1 MNMKEYKLNIDPRIL
16 ELLGPSLYTNIY
28 YIIAELIANAYDADA
43 HNVYIIDNG
52 TNITVEDDG
61 NGMSYV
67 GGEIGKYL
75 NVARISRNSESD
87 AETKLGRKKMGRKG
101 VGKLAAL
108 SVSENVLVKTIT
120 NDEKSGFILSRNVKD
135 DRLLE
140 ALDESEI
147 KFEKIKQHGT
157 AIVMLNPQYKL
168 HATIKAIKR
177 NLLKLFPKNG
187 VSNFIF
193 TQFTVRSVA
202 LNDSKKITQ
211 INKYCVSEALA
222 KMGWLYIPMEPG
234 PEEPHPDV
242 KTSIRIVTDKLASTF
257 DDKKRSLFQ
266 AMKDML
272 VYIDEA
278 TMEKNFY
285 FGTDNFDH
293 VWEKLIDKAFGIR
306 DKNKY
311 FPRARW
317 LLDYG
322 KYKEKYPL
330 QPDTIMI
337 YKNKY
342 YVLDAKCYKYGR
354 TGSPND
360 LPDSSSINKQI
371 TYGEYLRRTMGIQ
384 NDCLYNAFIL
394 PFNKS
399 ENIFDITENIGTIG
413 EAVGDWR
420 ENLEYYERIQ
430 GIVLDT
436 RHLMYA
442 YLGNPVED
450 KEALAECIEMVK
462 KRNPVPSAPG
472 SVKPILTPVSYL
484 NKSFNGSLGLVAEN
498 TAYGGQNIEHSTRA
512 LGDE

>member
-177 NLLKLFPKNG
+177 NLLKLFPMVNEGFKIHIIRG
-187 VSNFIF
+187 KEEAVISNFDKDMIKEL
-193 TQFTVRSVA
+193 SS
-202 LNDSKKITQ
+202 LITLG
-211 INKYCVSEALA
+211 NEFRYLKDNFETKYPDLVSELCSDRDSIEIPLEMCN
-222 KMGWLYIPMEPG
+222 KDGKIKNYNLEIKGWIGTYLSTRGRKAEIIFQIILFLCLQIKKWEN
-234 PEEPHPDV
+234 
-242 KTSIRIVTDKLASTF
+242 STF
-257 DDKKRSLFQ
+257 YRL
-266 AMKDML
+266 
-272 VYIDEA
+272 
-278 TMEKNFY
+278 
-285 FGTDNFDH
+285 
-293 VWEKLIDKAFGIR
+293 
-306 DKNKY
+306 
-311 FPRARW
+311 
-317 LLDYG
+317 
-322 KYKEKYPL
+322 
-330 QPDTIMI
+330 
-337 YKNKY
+337 
-342 YVLDAKCYKYGR
+342 
-354 TGSPND
+354 
-360 LPDSSSINKQI
+360 
-371 TYGEYLRRTMGIQ
+371 
-384 NDCLYNAFIL
+384 
-394 PFNKS
+394 
-399 ENIFDITENIGTIG
+399 
-413 EAVGDWR
+413 
-420 ENLEYYERIQ
+420 
-430 GIVLDT
+430 
-436 RHLMYA
+436 
-442 YLGNPVED
+442 
-450 KEALAECIEMVK
+450 
-462 KRNPVPSAPG
+462 
-472 SVKPILTPVSYL
+472 
-484 NKSFNGSLGLVAEN
+484 
-498 TAYGGQNIEHSTRA
+498 
-512 LGDE
+512 